1 MPSLRPDML
10 PNRPV
15 KLDPRFH
22 TLPPYR
28 PDPRAVRLAQTLLQ
42 QVHADNVV
50 VFGSRARGDWNRYS
64 DIDLLVVQ
72 APDSE
77 WGKIRTKAYE
87 LARSL
92 FGKGMNIDLV
102 HRTRRECHIQ
112 IQHSVNGIAA
122 VALREGVAVEP
133 YPQPLNEPDPEPDPD
148 LEESG
153 EMELRMANANENYGL
168 MQYTLDG
175 GWESDSVATHA
186 HQTLEHAL
194 KALISAQGNPYPHEH
209 NLGNLCRAAGLDTLT
224 LSSNL
229 DPLDQYAGGDAYRIA
244 RNPIEDFASAAND
257 VTDDLVYIYA
267 RIERLTG
274 TDAWDIHPPGAP
286 GTIEPRHR

>member
-1 MPSLRPDML
+1 ML
-10 PNRPV
+10 PNRSA

-22 TLPPYR
+22 TLPPYH

-77 WGKIRTKAYE
+77 WDKIRAKAHE

-102 HRTRRECHIQ
+102 HRTHRECHIQ

-122 VALREGVAVEP
+122 VALREGAAAAP
-133 YPQPLNEPDPEPDPD
+133 YPQPLNEPDPEPDPN

-153 EMELRMANANENYGL
+153 EMELRMASANESYGL
-168 MQYTLDG
+168 MQYALDG
-175 GWESDSVATHA
+175 GWESDSVAVHA
-186 HQTLEHAL
+186 RQALEQAL
-194 KALISAQGNPYPHEH
+194 KALISAQGSPYPHGRK
-209 NLGNLCRAAGLDTLT
+209 LGHLRRAAGLDTLT
-224 LSSNL
+224 LSRNL
-229 DPLDQYAGGDAYRIA
+229 DQLDQYAGGDAYRMA
-244 RNPIEDFASAAND
+244 RNPIADFASAAND

-267 RIERLTG
+267 QIERLTG
-274 TDAWDIHPPGAP
+274 TDAWDVHPPGAP
-286 GTIEPRHR
+286 GTIESRRR